1 MSDVEPQM
9 RNKISDADAKP
20 LLGAQMQDNNDS
32 TPESV
37 SHGTEK
43 NPRDGRGHH
52 PNSRKNL
59 IPFVKGGDPR
69 ANHKSAKL

>member
-1 MSDVEPQM
+1 
-9 RNKISDADAKP
+9 
-20 LLGAQMQDNNDS
+20 MQDNNDS